1 METSTQQ
8 EQVNWLSIQ
17 ETGSR
22 LLKYK
27 ATLQDIVSHKNFI
40 ETVNKLGAAVINS
53 NPIAPAEEI
62 QETIEN
68 INERYSTLLD
78 SMKKTVAN
86 MEDAMECIQ
95 QYQELQ
101 KSHQDWQKQMWEK
114 LSVYTDYTGS
124 KHALETRLEKISE
137 MQKQMNDGDRV
148 LESIQ
153 KYINSMDEEKIPLKV
168 KEAMERDLSNIK

>member
-1 METSTQQ
+1 MKVSTSGH
-8 EQVNWLSIQ
+8 LS
-17 ETGSR
+17 
-22 LLKYK
+22 LKYK
-27 ATLQDIVSHKNFI
+27 ATLQDIVSHKRFI
-40 ETVNKLGAAVINS
+40 ETVNERGAAVINS

-68 INERYSTLLD
+68 INERYSTLQD

-101 KSHQDWQKQMWEK
+101 KSHQDWQKQMWDR

-148 LESIQ
+148 LVSIQ

>member
-1 METSTQQ
+1 
-8 EQVNWLSIQ
+8 
-17 ETGSR
+17 
-22 LLKYK
+22 
-27 ATLQDIVSHKNFI
+27 
-40 ETVNKLGAAVINS
+40 
-53 NPIAPAEEI
+53 
-62 QETIEN
+62 
-68 INERYSTLLD
+68 
-78 SMKKTVAN
+78 
-86 MEDAMECIQ
+86 MECIQ

-101 KSHQDWQKQMWEK
+101 KSHQDWQKQMWGR

-168 KEAMERDLSNIK
+168 KEAMERDLSNNK